1 MTRLIRNDFC
11 HHDADKEDDKDDCC
25 HHNDDK
31 AGQVPGLEEGA
42 EQLPEGGRG
51 VGQGRQ

>member
-1 MTRLIRNDFC
+1 MMAMMEDKNGKVEDGNDYGKQPL
-11 HHDADKEDDKDDCC
+11 D
-25 HHNDDK
+25 HNDDK